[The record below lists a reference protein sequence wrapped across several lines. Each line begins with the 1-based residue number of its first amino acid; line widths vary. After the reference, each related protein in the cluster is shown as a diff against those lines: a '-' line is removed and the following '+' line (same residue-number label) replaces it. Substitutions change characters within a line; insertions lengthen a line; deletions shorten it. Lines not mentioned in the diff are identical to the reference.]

1 MNERTETL
9 PDSLVEL
16 APLGVQHML
25 KMTLKTFYI
34 SCLLV
39 STGVA
44 VAALATRKPPAEPPT
59 PAYCQEGG
67 SWLSLGTTPPKPA
80 SIQEIVANAAKQD
93 VVLLGEQHDLE
104 DHHRWQL
111 QMLSAL
117 HAQRP
122 NMVIGFEMFP
132 RRVQPVLDQW
142 VAGSLSPQE
151 FLKQAEWDKVW
162 TFPPHIYMPLFEFAR
177 MNKIP
182 MRALNVDKNLTRLV
196 AEKGWENVPEEA
208 REGIGRPAPAL
219 PEYLDFL
226 REMYRLHEKNSSAH
240 AGKKGASAEA
250 GFKGFVDSQLT
261 WDRAMA
267 EALSLKV
274 SQDGR
279 KNPTLVVGIMGSGHI
294 RYGHG
299 VPHQLSYL
307 GVPKVASLLPVALE
321 GECRHLEAS
330 LATAVFTLPNKPVPP
345 SEPPRLGVTLE
356 DATQGLKISAVIAGS
371 LAEKTGLRAGD
382 RIIDIAGRPA
392 SGSGDAVATIRRQPP
407 GTWLPLRIARGD
419 SQLDL
424 VIQFP
429 PRP

>member
-1 MNERTETL
+1 
-9 PDSLVEL
+9 
-16 APLGVQHML
+16 ML
-25 KMTLKTFYI
+25 KMTLKTLYI
-34 SCLLV
+34 SCLVV

-44 VAALATRKPPAEPPT
+44 LAALASRKPPAELPT
-59 PAYCQEGG
+59 PAYCQTGG
-67 SWLSLGTTPPKPA
+67 NWLSLVATPPKPA
-80 SIQEIVANAAKQD
+80 SVQDIVSNAAKQD
-93 VVLLGEQHDLE
+93 VVLLGEQHDIE

-122 NMVIGFEMFP
+122 EMVIGFEMFP
-132 RRVQPVLDQW
+132 RRIQPVLDQW
-142 VAGSLSPQE
+142 VAGSLSAEE

-177 MNKIP
+177 INKIP
-182 MRALNVDKNLTRLV
+182 MRALNVDKSLTRLV

-219 PEYLDFL
+219 PDYLEFL
-226 REMYRLHEKNSSAH
+226 REMYRIHEKNSNAH
-240 AGKKGASAEA
+240 GGKKGESNDA

-267 EALSLKV
+267 EALSLEV

-307 GVPKVASLLPVALE
+307 GVPKVASLLPVALD
-321 GECRHLEAS
+321 GECLHLEDG
-330 LATAVFTLPNKPVPP
+330 LATAVFTMPKKPMPR

-356 DATQGLKISAVIAGS
+356 DATQGLKISAVAAGS

-382 RIIDIAGRPA
+382 QIVEIAGRPA

-419 SQLDL
+419 TQLDL
-424 VIQFP
+424 TVRFP